1 MLKGKTA
8 LITGSTS
15 GIGLATAHVL
25 AEQGINI
32 VLHGLLSDEEG
43 EALAAELAAKYKVKV
58 IFDGANLADPSAT
71 QQFVESASTQM
82 GGIDILVNN
91 AGIQHTADI
100 VDFPEDKWHGIIA
113 INLSSAFFAM
123 QKVLPDMRKKGWGRI
138 INIASVHGLVGSI
151 NKSAYCAAKHG
162 IVGLTKV
169 AALENADK
177 GITANAICPGW
188 VDTPLINA
196 QIQAVAD
203 DQNISIEQARI
214 NLVTA
219 KQPLPDMANPK
230 QIGELVLFLCSDS
243 ARSISGSALPMD
255 GAWTAQ

>member
-43 EALAAELAAKYKVKV
+43 QALAAELAAKYAVKV
-58 IFDGANLADPSAT
+58 VFDGANLADPSAT

-100 VDFPEDKWHGIIA
+100 EDFPEDKWHAIMA

-123 QKVLPDMRKKGWGRI
+123 QKVLPSMRKKGWGRI
-138 INIASVHGLVGSI
+138 INIASVHGLVGSL

-177 GITANAICPGW
+177 GITVNAICPGW

-203 DQNISIEQARI
+203 KQNISIEQARI

-230 QIGELVLFLCSDS
+230 QIGEFVLFLCSDS